1 MLKNYLKLAWRNL
14 TKNKSFSA
22 INIVGLSIGLTCC
35 ILITLYVQHEL
46 SYDKFQANGKKIA
59 RVIMEYSIGGA
70 MSKGNYTSTKVAPA
84 FKQNFPEVVS
94 AVRMSKSSKIIRHGE
109 KHFMEKRFMYA
120 DSTFFKLFS
129 FRVLRGNPATALS
142 GPNVVLLTKSTA
154 EKYFGKTN
162 PVGNTLTVGIDA
174 VPYHVT
180 GVIEDCPSNSHIK
193 FDFLASFSSLAV
205 SQERTYWEANYTTYL
220 LLNEESSINT
230 LQAKIPGFMKKEM
243 ASEFQGNDYLTYE
256 LEPFN

>member
-84 FKQNFPEVVS
+84 FKQNFPEVVA

-109 KHFMEKRFMYA
+109 KHFTEKTIHVRRFH
-120 DSTFFKLFS
+120 FF
-129 FRVLRGNPATALS
+129 
-142 GPNVVLLTKSTA
+142 
-154 EKYFGKTN
+154 
-162 PVGNTLTVGIDA
+162 
-174 VPYHVT
+174 
-180 GVIEDCPSNSHIK
+180 
-193 FDFLASFSSLAV
+193 
-205 SQERTYWEANYTTYL
+205 
-220 LLNEESSINT
+220 
-230 LQAKIPGFMKKEM
+230 QAILIPGF
-243 ASEFQGNDYLTYE
+243 AR
-256 LEPFN
+256 EPRNCFIRTKCCAAHEIDCRKILWQNQPGWKYTDRRN